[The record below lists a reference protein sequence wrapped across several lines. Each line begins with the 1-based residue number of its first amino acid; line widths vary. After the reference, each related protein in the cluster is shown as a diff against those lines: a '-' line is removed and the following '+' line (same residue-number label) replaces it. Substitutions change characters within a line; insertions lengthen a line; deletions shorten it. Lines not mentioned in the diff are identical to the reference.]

1 MDEIKAF
8 NSKIIYNSELL
19 KPSDKY
25 FEICLTQIYDIL
37 NSCYDGINTIDK
49 LTSKERY
56 YPMLIAAFK
65 DWLLTYIDRPD
76 RGDLNNKIIYD
87 LNKKEAYLKAVIT
100 YISGMT
106 DNYAMDVYN
115 ELIQY

>member
-1 MDEIKAF
+1 
-8 NSKIIYNSELL
+8 
-19 KPSDKY
+19 
-25 FEICLTQIYDIL
+25 
-37 NSCYDGINTIDK
+37 
-49 LTSKERY
+49 
-56 YPMLIAAFK
+56 MLIAAFK